1 MGGKNDVSPL
11 PFLRVIR
18 IVIISVA
25 SWGEKV
31 TFWLK
36 VAIDVGKL
44 PEFPIKL
51 INPRDVTIPIP
62 IIPTV
67 STVSDED

>member
-31 TFWLK
+31 TL
-36 VAIDVGKL
+36 VAIDVGKM

-51 INPRDVTIPIP
+51 INPRDATIPIR
-62 IIPTV
+62 IIPTK
-67 STVSDED
+67 TVSDED